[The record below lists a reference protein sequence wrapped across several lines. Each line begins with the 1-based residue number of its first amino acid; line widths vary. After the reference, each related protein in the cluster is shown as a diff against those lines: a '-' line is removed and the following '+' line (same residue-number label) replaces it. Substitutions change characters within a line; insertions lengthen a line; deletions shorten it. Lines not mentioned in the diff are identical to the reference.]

1 MTSPLST
8 SLPPLAAAPAAPVA
22 PAQANTYTD
31 LNALASLKNAPA
43 SGATIKAVSE
53 QVEALFLQ
61 MMLKSMRDAGEAAG
75 EPESNETGMYQDMFD
90 KQVAL
95 TLSKRQDLGIARLF
109 ERQLGGQT
117 PGGKASGGNP
127 PGGEAPGLK
136 SPSDVPAGA
145 ASPSQLKQLPA
156 GALPDARGRAAAPP
170 PTGANFSEQAAG
182 FVQQVLPTIRQAAA
196 ALGVNP
202 LGLLAQAALE
212 TGWGRRTPRTAD
224 GTSSL
229 NLFGVKAG
237 SDWSG
242 ARAVAD
248 TVEINAGV
256 AQQTRTAFRAY
267 GSIEESVGDFARLLS
282 SSPRYREAAAA
293 GGSAEA
299 YVQRIAKAGY
309 ATDPEYAN
317 KLNDVLNSGTLRA
330 ALGARLAKL

>member
-1 MTSPLST
+1 MTSPLSI
-8 SLPPLAAAPAAPVA
+8 SMPPSSAAPEAST
-22 PAQANTYTD
+22 QANTYTD
-31 LNALASLKNAPA
+31 LNALAALKNAPA
-43 SGATIKAVSE
+43 SAATVKAVSE

-75 EPESNETGMYQDMFD
+75 EPTSNETGMYQDMFD

-109 ERQLGGQT
+109 ERQLGG
-117 PGGKASGGNP
+117 KAAG
-127 PGGEAPGLK
+127 AA
-136 SPSDVPAGA
+136 PAGA
-145 ASPSQLKQLPA
+145 ASSSQLKA
-156 GALPDARGRAAAPP
+156 KGALPDPRGRGAPP
-170 PTGANFSEQAAG
+170 PTGANLSEQASD

-196 ALGVNP
+196 AVGVNP

-212 TGWGRRTPRTAD
+212 TGWGQRMPRTAD
-224 GTSSL
+224 GNSSL

-248 TVEINAGV
+248 TVEISGGV
-256 AQQTRTAFRAY
+256 AKQTRTAFRAY
-267 GSIEESVGDFARLLS
+267 GSIEESVGDFARLLT
-282 SSPRYREAAAA
+282 SSPRYREAVAA

-299 YVQRIAKAGY
+299 YVASIAKAGY
-309 ATDPEYAN
+309 ATDPQYAN
-317 KLNDVLNSGTLRA
+317 KLNDVLNSGTLQA